1 MYKRKK
7 EIFCEGEDFMEI
19 LIRNVAPEELNVLDK
34 EGFNWEPEDET
45 YTSIV
50 IIGED
55 KDDCNA
61 ALHAIGRPLMD

>member
-1 MYKRKK
+1 
-7 EIFCEGEDFMEI
+7 MEI
-19 LIRNVAPEELNVLDK
+19 LIRNVTPEELNVFDK

-45 YTSIV
+45 YTSVV